1 MSSPRVPSPTALSQ
15 LVAQSDDPIQTIR
28 SWVATNPDGVQKTLI
43 RAVHPEVASC
53 LVRLNKRDQLVALV
67 EQIETGG
74 VKTITALMDLV
85 PENLRSQSRDFIAV
99 MSDRNRA
106 ANKFMVPL
114 VVTGQPSFAR

>member
-28 SWVATNPDGVQKTLI
+28 SWVATNPDGVQKTLV

-53 LVRLNKRDQLVALV
+53 LVRLERRDELVKLLKT
-67 EQIETGG
+67 IETGG
-74 VKTITALMDLV
+74 VTTIPALMDLT

-106 ANKFMVPL
+106 ANKSRGPL